1 MLKTMRQNTKVILWI
16 IIIAFVGTI
25 IFAWGMNV
33 TGMKKRQRETVGVVN
48 GQKISFR
55 LFHSTLQKMHTQAR
69 ERSGQELDAEASHRL
84 RDEIWNEM
92 VKQILLA
99 EEVEKRKLQATD
111 EELLYYIQHNPPP
124 FILNNESLQTD
135 GKFDPQKYAAVLADP
150 RYDWTFLE
158 NQYRAMIPLQKL
170 QSMIAAT
177 VRVTDAEVLNEYK
190 ANNERVQ
197 TRYVAFLPKNFEVN
211 QAEVTGEQIGQYFNE
226 HREDY
231 HQPRKTN
238 LNYVFLEKIP
248 TQADEDSSRADIETI
263 RERIMMGED
272 FAEMAEAFS
281 HGPSA
286 KEGGDLGFFGRGVMD
301 SVFEATAFAL
311 QEGKISVPVRT
322 TFGWHIIKL
331 EERRGQGSK
340 EEVHARHILLEVRP
354 SYETL
359 QALIAQVKDLVEKAN
374 EIGLEEAAQAADL
387 VVKQTG
393 LFPEGGRFVPGL
405 GKVNRASRFAFSEKP
420 GKIGGPFE
428 NESGFYV
435 ISIREQRKSGVPL
448 LEEIKAQVKSDLVRQ
463 MQKQLALEKATDFG
477 YRLRENLTLAEGAQE
492 ASLSVEETKP
502 FARQDYVPNIGLA
515 NEFVGKAFGLPEGET
530 SGLVETNRGYYF
542 LQVVAREDIERDQ
555 YEEQKETLKL
565 DLLRRKQNQAFGD
578 WFEGIMKQA
587 KIEDHRSYFYE
598 G

>member
-69 ERSGQELDAEASHRL
+69 ERSGQELDAEASRRL

-272 FAEMAEAFS
+272 FAE
-281 HGPSA
+281 
-286 KEGGDLGFFGRGVMD
+286 
-301 SVFEATAFAL
+301 
-311 QEGKISVPVRT
+311 